1 MAKKVE
7 CGKFLVIET
16 TVVEC
21 LHWGG
26 IGQCDNCTTLHPN
39 KVYYIAVLNQWLCPK
54 CYEIWKLSA
63 KWYPEDEHI
72 EIRNYNTYATIL
84 GLPNVSKC

>member
-1 MAKKVE
+1 MATKVN

-16 TVVEC
+16 SLKEC
-21 LHWGG
+21 LDWGG
-26 IGQCDNCTTLHPN
+26 IGICDNCTTLHPN
-39 KVYYIAVLNQWLCPK
+39 KGYYIAVLNQWLCPK

-72 EIRNYNTYATIL
+72 EIRNYNTYASIL
-84 GLPNVSKC
+84 GLPLCQ